1 MFVSE
6 MSIVDIIAKKQKQKN
21 HPQSLNLVNM
31 LEMEI
36 PKP

>member
-6 MSIVDIIAKKQKQKN
+6 IVDIIAQQKKPPKK

>member
-6 MSIVDIIAKKQKQKN
+6 MSIVDIIEKKT
-21 HPQSLNLVNM
+21 PQSLNLVNM